1 MAQTAKYGLSKA
13 ERLHGGAVD
22 ALFVRN
28 KGGYLAPYRYIY
40 KVREMTEDDQAQV
53 SVLFVVPKRNVKRA
67 VGRNL
72 LKRRTREAYRTQK
85 LALVEKANQKGL
97 HVDIGLIYNTKEIH
111 EFNIIRDAVGG
122 ILAKIV
128 ERI

>member
-1 MAQTAKYGLSKA
+1 MAQVAKYGLSKA

-28 KGGYLAPYRYIY
+28 KGGYLHPYRYIY
-40 KVREMTEDDQAQV
+40 KVRKMTEEDQAQV

-85 LALVEKANQKGL
+85 PAIVERATQKGL
-97 HVDIGLIYNTKEIH
+97 HVDVGLIYNTKEILD
-111 EFNIIRDAVGG
+111 FNIIKDAVGG
-122 ILAKIV
+122 ILEKIV
-128 ERI
+128 ERL